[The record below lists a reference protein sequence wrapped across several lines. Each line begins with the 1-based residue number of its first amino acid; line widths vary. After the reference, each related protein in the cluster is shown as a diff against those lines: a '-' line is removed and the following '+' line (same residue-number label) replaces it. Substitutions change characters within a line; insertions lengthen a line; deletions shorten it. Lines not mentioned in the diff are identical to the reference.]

1 MKSILQDAQFAER
14 KLAVN
19 SSAHAHKESRS
30 DSLNHPFRAMQFAFC
45 ECLHSGRKKLYMAK

>member
-19 SSAHAHKESRS
+19 SSAHARKESRS
-30 DSLNHPFRAMQFAFC
+30 CGFANGA
-45 ECLHSGRKKLYMAK
+45 E

>member
-19 SSAHAHKESRS
+19 SSAHARKESRS
-30 DSLNHPFRAMQFAFC
+30 DSLNYPFRAMQ
-45 ECLHSGRKKLYMAK
+45 R